1 MSTAPQPSDGFK
13 NEPIL
18 ELRRAPVRETLL
30 EAMRGLDAKLPLEV
44 PIWIGGE
51 RVAPGSTRGDRLRDG
66 GDRTGGGSFTS
77 TDPGA
82 PGRVVANA
90 ARATEA
96 DASAA
101 VDAAERGFRDWSTR
115 SAADRAQVLREAA
128 AILRARRRE
137 LAALQVRE
145 CAKPWPEADGD
156 VCEAIDFLEYYA
168 REAVALDDGRAL
180 VQVPGERNTMR
191 YAPRGVAVVISPWNF
206 PLAIPCGMTA
216 AALAVGNAAVLKPAE
231 QSPASAGVLVEAL
244 YEAGLPREALSLL
257 PGYGEVGAALVR
269 DPRVHVIA
277 FTGSSAVGLEILRAS
292 AETPEGQRHVKRV
305 VSEMGGKNCVIVD
318 GDADLDDVVPEVV
331 YSAFGYAGQ
340 KCSAA
345 ARVLVHEAAA
355 DTLLER
361 LAGAVRVLDVGQA
374 ERFATEV
381 PPVIEREAQQ
391 RVERYAA
398 MAQPLARTE
407 RPVPDEGWFC
417 APTLVADLPADS
429 PVLSEEIFGPLLA
442 VTRVSDV
449 DQACDVIDSLP
460 FALTGGVFSRS
471 PRTIERVAARL
482 PVGNL
487 YVNRGI
493 TGAMVGRQPFGGN
506 RRSGIGSKAGGPD
519 YLLQFVEP
527 RVVTENTMRHGIPV
541 E

>member
-1 MSTAPQPSDGFK
+1 
-13 NEPIL
+13 
-18 ELRRAPVRETLL
+18 V
-30 EAMRGLDAKLPLEV
+30 
-44 PIWIGGE
+44 GGE
-51 RVAPGSTRGDRLRDG
+51 RG
-66 GDRTGGGSFTS
+66 GDDSFES
-77 TDPGA
+77 TDPGK
-82 PGRVVANA
+82 PDRVVAHA
-90 ARATEA
+90 GRATER
-96 DASAA
+96 DAAA
-101 VDAAERGFRDWSTR
+101 AIEAAERGFRDWSART
-115 SAADRAQVLREAA
+115 AAERAEVLRGAA
-128 AILRARRRE
+128 AILRERRLE

-168 REAVALDDGRAL
+168 REAVALDEGRAL
-180 VQVPGERNTMR
+180 VQVPGERNTMH
-191 YAPRGVAVVISPWNF
+191 YAPRGVAAVIAPWNF
-206 PLAIPCGMTA
+206 PLAIPCGMTV
-216 AALAVGNAAVLKPAE
+216 AALAAGNAAVLKPAE
-231 QSPASAGVLVEAL
+231 QSPASAGALVDAL
-244 YEAGLPREALSLL
+244 HAAGVPRDALSLL

-277 FTGSSAVGLEILRAS
+277 FTGSSAVGLEIVRAA
-292 AETPEGQRHVKRV
+292 AETPDGQGHVKRV
-305 VSEMGGKNCVIVD
+305 VAEMGGKNCVIVD
-318 GDADLDDVVPEVV
+318 GDADLDDVVPEVIH
-331 YSAFGYAGQ
+331 SAFGFAGQ

-381 PPVIEREAQQ
+381 PPVIEREAQE
-391 RVERYAA
+391 RVARYAA
-398 MAQPLARTE
+398 MAEPLARAE
-407 RPVPDEGWFC
+407 QPLPEEGWFC
-417 APTLVADLPADS
+417 IPTLLADLPADS
-429 PVLSEEIFGPLLA
+429 PVLTEEIFGPVLA
-442 VTRVSDV
+442 VTRVRDV
-449 DQACDVIDSLP
+449 DEACYVIDSLP
-460 FALTGGVFSRS
+460 FALTGGLFT
-471 PRTIERVAARL
+471 RTPATVERVAARL